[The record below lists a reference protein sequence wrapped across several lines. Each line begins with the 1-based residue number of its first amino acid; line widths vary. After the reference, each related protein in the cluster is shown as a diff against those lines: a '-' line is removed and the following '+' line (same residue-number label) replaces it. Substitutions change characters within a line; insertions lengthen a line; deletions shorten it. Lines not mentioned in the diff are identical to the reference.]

1 MSMPCREITKKSKEQ
16 ASIKLEESEKAAIEA
31 RVQAEKQAK
40 KGRDALV
47 SKPSPRD
54 EDQLRASI
62 SPSDI
67 VSPRSFTMNG
77 GVSANE
83 SARNIVNDETSSKV
97 SNLLNYGKI
106 HSS

>member
-1 MSMPCREITKKSKEQ
+1 MSMPSREITKKFKEQ
-16 ASIKLEESEKAAIEA
+16 ASIKLEESKKAAIEA

-54 EDQLRASI
+54 EDQVRAAI
-62 SPSDI
+62 SPSEQ
-67 VSPRSFTMNG
+67 PRSFTMNG